1 MRPRGRCVA
10 KRWQLGPH
18 APVGRSGSPSAAGR
32 SGGCSTPMPSNPG
45 GLRTGSSPAPHRL
58 LSQRPRG
65 WTCRRAFG
73 TANPLVPATPS
84 SGPRRRP
91 ASQPASAAPPVS
103 PAPGR
108 HQRVEFEDDRGGA
121 RRDLAAWDV
130 GRGDVMGRCEP
141 STGLEPV
148 GRWVRPVRAQA
159 PYRSADR
166 VLWVVDHG
174 SAPRGQAAV
183 RRLMA
188 AYPHA
193 MLVQTPGPA
202 SWLHHVDIDCSL
214 VQRTVLTP
222 KDVAR
227 LVAGEQRLRLSED
240 LCH

>member
-1 MRPRGRCVA
+1 
-10 KRWQLGPH
+10 
-18 APVGRSGSPSAAGR
+18 
-32 SGGCSTPMPSNPG
+32 
-45 GLRTGSSPAPHRL
+45 
-58 LSQRPRG
+58 
-65 WTCRRAFG
+65 
-73 TANPLVPATPS
+73 
-84 SGPRRRP
+84 
-91 ASQPASAAPPVS
+91 
-103 PAPGR
+103 
-108 HQRVEFEDDRGGA
+108 
-121 RRDLAAWDV
+121 
-130 GRGDVMGRCEP
+130 MGRCEP

-202 SWLHHVDIDCSL
+202 SWLHQVDIDCSL

-240 LCH
+240 LCHPRPRPFQGKFTREKLLPCLDRLDARRATQSHAHPVPAPSKPVA